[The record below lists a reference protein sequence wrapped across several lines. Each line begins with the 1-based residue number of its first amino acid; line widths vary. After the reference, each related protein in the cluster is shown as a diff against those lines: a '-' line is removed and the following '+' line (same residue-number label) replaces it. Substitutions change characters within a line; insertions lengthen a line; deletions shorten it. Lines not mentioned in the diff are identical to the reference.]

1 MANAKDTFY
10 YFAQVHRFAPSDEIV
25 GTNIL

>member
-10 YFAQVHRFAPSDEIV
+10 YFAQVQRFAPSDEIV